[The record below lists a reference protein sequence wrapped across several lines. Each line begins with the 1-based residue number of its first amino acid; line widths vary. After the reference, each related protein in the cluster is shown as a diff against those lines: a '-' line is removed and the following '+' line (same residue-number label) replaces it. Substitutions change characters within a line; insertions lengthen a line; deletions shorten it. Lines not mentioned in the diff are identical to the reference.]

1 MTRQESPQRHT
12 PRGVDAAAE
21 EDLAR
26 QEAIFE
32 ERREELLARYPG
44 KNIGICGGEVF
55 VGNSIDE
62 VTDKVEEVY
71 SDRLIYFYGPPVFC
85 MVS

>member
-1 MTRQESPQRHT
+1 VTEQDAPQRRM

-21 EDLAR
+21 ADLAR

-32 ERREELLARYPG
+32 ERREELLAKYPG
-44 KNIGICGGEVF
+44 KNIGICGGDVF

-71 SDRLIYFYGPPVFC
+71 PDRLIYFYGPPVFC